1 MKRNTPIKTKIY
13 KTDLYQKH
21 ERLILKLANT
31 YTKATK
37 MEFEDLRSEFNII
50 FCEAVRK
57 YKPQKS
63 CFSTFL
69 VTCCRNHAMNIIR
82 KNQLKR
88 NTGIVINKLFIDED
102 ELNIYEYLSD
112 GIDIL
117 EKFIVYDDLHNN
129 ENPIIKSITKIIST
143 YKLPET
149 GLKTWIKS
157 LLLNKGY
164 KHQEIANSLRILKTL
179 Y

>member
-1 MKRNTPIKTKIY
+1 MTPV
-13 KTDLYQKH
+13 QKGVAQNQASH
-21 ERLILKLANT
+21 
-31 YTKATK
+31 
-37 MEFEDLRSEFNII
+37 MS
-50 FCEAVRK
+50 VR
-57 YKPQKS
+57 PMG
-63 CFSTFL
+63 CLLFW
-69 VTCCRNHAMNIIR
+69 NNIIR

-129 ENPIIKSITKIIST
+129 ENPVIKSITKIIST
-143 YKLPET
+143 YKLPES